1 LFRKPYPGPPAAR
14 HIRVEHTDRPERTL
28 SRLTEFL
35 EHARGFVLYAVAAVL
50 LGIASATDILTGP
63 NVEWAVFYL
72 PPVALLAWYRSWP
85 AARMAAVASS
95 LAGLA
100 VQTYSPTSIEYWNA
114 AVYGG
119 VYLFVG
125 FILAEL
131 RNALSEEHQMARTD
145 EVTGVA
151 NSRSFLEFATTEL
164 ARQRR
169 YGHPVSLAFFD
180 CDDFKRVNDFYGHA
194 KGDEL
199 LRRIALTITQ
209 TLREVDVVA
218 RLGGDEFTILLPESD
233 QKAAASVVR
242 KLRNALKV
250 VGDQYGVTF
259 SMGVVT
265 YLQAANSVEQ
275 MLNAADKIM
284 YEVKR
289 SGKNASRHR
298 VFGRSDV
305 ADTEQGVIPG
315 I

>member
-1 LFRKPYPGPPAAR
+1 MARKPYPGPPAAR
-14 HIRVEHTDRPERTL
+14 QVRVQLADGPERL
-28 SRLTEFL
+28 ISRLGEFL
-35 EHARGFVLYAVAAVL
+35 EQAPALILYTTAVVL
-50 LGIASATDILTGP
+50 LVIAGVTDILTGP
-63 NVEWAVFYL
+63 LVQWAVFYL
-72 PPVALLAWYRSWP
+72 PPVVLLAWFRSWP
-85 AARMAAVASS
+85 AARLAAVAGS
-95 LAGLA
+95 LVGLA
-100 VQTYSPTSIEYWNA
+100 VQTHIPTRIDFWNA
-114 AVYGG
+114 AEHAG
-119 VYLFVG
+119 VLLVVG
-125 FILAEL
+125 FVVAQL
-131 RNALSEEHQMARTD
+131 RSALREEHQMARTD
-145 EVTGVA
+145 DVTGVA

-169 YGHPVSLAFFD
+169 YGHPVSLAFLD
-180 CDDFKRVNDFYGHA
+180 CDNFKRVNDFYGHA

-233 QKAAASVVR
+233 QKAAAAVVR
-242 KLRNALKV
+242 KLRNALRV

-259 SMGVVT
+259 SMGIVT
-265 YLQAANSVEQ
+265 FLQAANSVEQ

-289 SGKNASRHR
+289 AGKNASRHR
-298 VFGRSDV
+298 VFGRPDV